1 MFTYLRAGGSKE
13 RTKEFLCR
21 TLVAV
26 KTALQ
31 LLQVIIVYIGVIRP
45 TCQLENGERENEKR
59 LTRTR

>member
-31 LLQVIIVYIGVIRP
+31 LLRVIIVYIGIIRP
-45 TCQLENGERENEKR
+45 TCQKMERERER
-59 LTRTR
+59 E